1 MVPGPRLQDRK
12 AWLAGCRIILTIEEA
27 SRAASKK
34 ASAMTDAPQF
44 ADPLNQVLNGRRA
57 EFVPV
62 APVYECL
69 GPLQFHRMALRWRK
83 WRDSLDE
90 AGTDL
95 LPVDYQNYLDL
106 ELEIHTDIIDHHYPP
121 PAWLS
126 LPTNMTPDQ
135 VAGCAVVR
143 QGQGLFWLSADG
155 EAAWMPP
162 NREAFHEALA
172 ADKTHHYARLW
183 ERGDQDDLLARSGE
197 SRLHDPITAEP
208 SPEQARAASER
219 HEYQLARTLLAR
231 YRGQLPLYY
240 GCSSPYNTLLG
251 LLGFQG
257 MMHGLAERPEMVHR
271 ILESRLPRPSARLA
285 ALQRLG
291 VGVMFVEEC
300 LASAD
305 VISPRMYREFVF
317 PYTRQA
323 LQFYEDRG
331 FRTVLYFS
339 GNLMPLLEDLRALP
353 FTALSFEEDRKGYGI
368 DLAEVRRVLGP
379 DRVLFGNLDA
389 LFVEQAPDEK
399 LVEAV
404 RRQIETAGAEGY
416 FVVSLGSPF
425 TPATSLDRVRLI
437 CESTLRV

>member
-1 MVPGPRLQDRK
+1 M
-12 AWLAGCRIILTIEEA
+12 ILTIEQA
-27 SRAASKK
+27 SGGTSKK
-34 ASAMTDAPQF
+34 APAMTAAPQF

-83 WRDSLDE
+83 WRDRLDE
-90 AGTDL
+90 AATDL

-126 LPTNMTPDQ
+126 VPTNLAPDQ
-135 VAGCAVVR
+135 VAGCAVAR
-143 QGQGLFWLSADG
+143 KGQDLFWLSADG
-155 EAAWMPP
+155 EATWMPP

-197 SRLHDPITAEP
+197 SPPHDFSTPLEP
-208 SPEQARAASER
+208 SLEQAKAISEGYQ
-219 HEYQLARTLLAR
+219 YQLARTLLAR

-271 ILESRLPRPSARLA
+271 ILETRLPRPSARLA
-285 ALQRLG
+285 ALRHLG
-291 VGVMFVEEC
+291 VGIMFVEEC

-317 PYTRQA
+317 PYTKQA

-339 GNLMPLLEDLRALP
+339 GNLMPLLEELKALP

-368 DLAEVRRVLGP
+368 DLAGVRRALGP

-389 LFVEQAPDEK
+389 LFVEKALDQEVLD
-399 LVEAV
+399 AV
-404 RRQIETAGAEGY
+404 HQQIEIAGAEGN

-437 CESTLRV
+437 CESTPRT